1 MNGWKF
7 LYMMNNFLRNAKS
20 KTDMNFIYFIYVCI
34 YELACL
40 DYIN

>member
-7 LYMMNNFLRNAKS
+7 LYMMSNFLRNAKS
-20 KTDMNFIYFIYVCI
+20 KTDMNFIYVCI